1 MPRLLKTPV
10 RRDAWILTYSG
21 KHVELMTPDPEEID
35 ISDIAR
41 GLSRECRFTGQCR
54 EFYSVAQHSVLAS
67 GLVPQE
73 FALEALLH
81 DAAEAFIKD
90 IPSPLKKLLP
100 EYSRI
105 EGILERVIRI
115 KFGLPEEMSAPV
127 RLADRILLATEKRDL
142 MPHDPCEWP
151 ILEGIEPLPNPIVP
165 WSPDLAIQ
173 LFLYRFAELVDDE
186 IRQLPSAKPSGCS
199 GGLKTERS

>member
-1 MPRLLKTPV
+1 MQTVVGLPV
-10 RRDAWILTYSG
+10 LSAGEWILTHSG
-21 KHVELMTPDPEEID
+21 RHVELRNPDPEEID

-41 GLSRECRFTGQCR
+41 GISRECRFTGQCR

-67 GLVPQE
+67 LIVAAE

-81 DAAEAFIKD
+81 DATEAFIKD

-105 EGILERVIRI
+105 EGILEGVIRL

-127 RLADRILLATEKRDL
+127 RTADRILLATEKRDL
-142 MPHDPCEWP
+142 MAHDPWVWP
-151 ILEGIEPLPNPIVP
+151 ILEGVEPLSEQIVP
-165 WSPDLAIQ
+165 WSPEVSMER
-173 LFLYRFAELVDDE
+173 FLQRFAEL
-186 IRQLPSAKPSGCS
+186 
-199 GGLKTERS
+199 GGAVHAA

>member
-1 MPRLLKTPV
+1 MQELLKTPV
-10 RRDAWILTYSG
+10 RGEAWILSYSG
-21 KHVELMTPDPEEID
+21 RHVELRNPDPEEIR

-41 GLSRECRFTGQCR
+41 GLSRECRFAGQCR

-105 EGILERVIRI
+105 EEILERVIRR
-115 KFGLPEEMSAPV
+115 KFGLPEKMSSPV
-127 RLADRILLATEKRDL
+127 RQADRILLATEKRDL
-142 MPHDPCEWP
+142 MPHDPCEWT
-151 ILEGIEPLPNPIVP
+151 ILKGIAPLSERIVP
-165 WSPDLAIQ
+165 WLPEVAMER
-173 LFLYRFAELVDDE
+173 FLQRFSEL
-186 IRQLPSAKPSGCS
+186 
-199 GGLKTERS
+199 GGAVHAA